1 VRTFLRVTVYAFLAT
16 AVFLLML
23 LFTSGCSIGIYRDW
37 RGRPENRRAGPEPI
51 VKVWTARCERI
62 AIGAARYGVNT
73 RKLRAEYVRLCVI
86 ELAQADFQRAR
97 RAE

>member
-1 VRTFLRVTVYAFLAT
+1 MKTFLRVIVYAFFAAAT
-16 AVFLLML
+16 FLLML

-37 RGRPENRRAGPEPI
+37 RGRPENRTTGPEPI
-51 VKVWTARCERI
+51 VKVWTARCERM
-62 AIGAARYGVNT
+62 AVEAARYGVNT

-97 RAE
+97 RTE